1 MQFTR
6 HRRPWSM
13 NEINRL
19 YSEYENKEL
28 TIATIAKLHE
38 RSENAI
44 LYKLSQEQLIL
55 ESWGDVKGWGG
66 FEKYAEEDEET
77 GSETGSDEEED
88 EDEEEEDS
96 EYEYESEPDDE
107 SEPELDEEFD
117 PYSIPQKVSALGK
130 IVDTIKFF
138 IFAR

>member
-1 MQFTR
+1 MTQFTR

-55 ESWGDVKGWGG
+55 ESWADVKGWDG
-66 FEKYAEEDEET
+66 FEKYEEEDEET
-77 GSETGSDEEED
+77 GSEEEE
-88 EDEEEEDS
+88 EEEEDS

-107 SEPELDEEFD
+107 SDEESELDEEYD